1 MAPVIIEEKEYYRE
15 KANISS
21 RGLIS
26 SKAPRFLIILIITVI
41 KRDGVIE

>member
-1 MAPVIIEEKEYYRE
+1 MAPVIIEEKEYDRE

-26 SKAPRFLIILIITVI
+26 SKVPSFL
-41 KRDGVIE
+41 